1 MKFPD
6 VRTILQSPFIYTIAQ
21 RLVRGRGEA
30 LFVEEYVKP
39 HSGDRVLD
47 VGCGPANILFHLPDV
62 EYVGF
67 DIDPRAIEWAK
78 KRHSARGTFFCA
90 PVNERTVAEL
100 ETFDVVLAVGVVH
113 HLPDDDALALF
124 RLAKNV
130 LKPQGRLVTW
140 DCCFVEG
147 QSAFSRFLMSRDR
160 GQYVRRSDEYVA
172 LAAQV
177 FPSVKAT
184 IDHDL
189 VRIPYPSIVMQFSQ
203 P

>member
-6 VRTILQSPFIYTIAQ
+6 VRRLLQFPFIYTVAQ
-21 RLVRGRGEA
+21 RLVRGRGNA
-30 LFVEEYVKP
+30 LFVERYVRP
-39 HSGDRVLD
+39 QSGNRVLD
-47 VGCGPANILFHLPDV
+47 IGCGPGDILSHLPDV

-67 DIDPRAIEWAK
+67 DIDPRSIEWAK
-78 KRHSARGTFFCA
+78 KRHSSRGTFFCA
-90 PVNERTVAEL
+90 PVNETTVAEL
-100 ETFDVVLAVGVVH
+100 ETFDLVLATGVIH
-113 HLPDDDALALF
+113 HLPDNDALALF

-130 LKPQGRLVTW
+130 LKPRGRLVTW

-160 GQYVRRSDEYVA
+160 GQHVRQREEYVG
-172 LAAQV
+172 LATQI
-177 FPSVKAT
+177 FPSVEAT

-189 VRIPYPSIVMQFSQ
+189 VRIPYPSIVMQSFQ